1 MLPVATS
8 LRIIKTP
15 WATYSIVAANVL
27 IHFFDSWKT
36 NFVISDGVVRTFGF
50 DPASFGS
57 LSALLTLVTSMFFH
71 GDLIHLFGN
80 MSFLVVFGRR
90 VENQLERINFLA
102 FYLTTGISACLAHM
116 LMEPNSSS
124 PLIGASGAI
133 SGVLGAFFI
142 SNPRARITLVLE
154 PVLIYFLRRL
164 TIRLP
169 AWIFLPMWFFLQ
181 ISLGLKQHAS
191 NVAFWAHAGGFL
203 VGVLVAVAVQQYTSD
218 AHCPPKWRR

>member
-27 IHFFDSWKT
+27 IHFFDSRNT
-36 NFVISDGVVRTFGF
+36 NFVISDRVVRTFGF

-57 LSALLTLVTSMFFH
+57 LSALPTVVTSMFFH

-80 MSFLVVFGRR
+80 MIFLLVFGRR

-154 PVLIYFLRRL
+154 PVLIYFLRRF

-169 AWIFLPMWFFLQ
+169 AWIFLPVWFFLQ
-181 ISLGLKQHAS
+181 VSMGLKQHGS
-191 NVAFWAHAGGFL
+191 NVAFWAHVGGF
-203 VGVLVAVAVQQYTSD
+203 VAGVIIAVAVRYYIPRK
-218 AHCPPKWRR
+218 ARNP